1 MRQYAAPK
9 KKLEIFYKKIKRK
22 NIKKIRQ
29 NPNASLTILNARIR
43 SKEEEEEAKH
53 LEAGDDHLPGDKLVG
68 NFLLLHTYVLSWE
81 VILDLTVSSYHAF
94 IK

>member
-1 MRQYAAPK
+1 MFVSWQDWPAVAA
-9 KKLEIFYKKIKRK
+9 
-22 NIKKIRQ
+22 
-29 NPNASLTILNARIR
+29 ARPSRRRRR
-43 SKEEEEEAKH
+43 SI
-53 LEAGDDHLPGDKLVG
+53 DHLPGDKLVG

>member
-1 MRQYAAPK
+1 MQLMWGGLWHLASGEAAPPG
-9 KKLEIFYKKIKRK
+9 FYEGR
-22 NIKKIRQ
+22 
-29 NPNASLTILNARIR
+29 A
-43 SKEEEEEAKH
+43 
-53 LEAGDDHLPGDKLVG
+53 DHLPGDKLVG